1 MKIAFTLNGAAVETD
16 AHPGARLVDVLRMLG
31 LMGTKYGC
39 GTGECGACVVLVDG
53 KPMNSCL
60 ILAPHIEGHEVITIE
75 GIGTPLNPHPIQEEF
90 VKAGAVQCGFCTP
103 GMILAAYALL
113 MNTPDPTQEEIVSAL
128 DGNLCRCTGYV
139 KIVEAVHAAARRL
152 RGDIDDES

>member
-16 AHPGARLVDVLRMLG
+16 AHPGARLVDVLRKLG

-60 ILAPHIEGHEVITIE
+60 ILAPQIEGHEVITIE
-75 GIGTPLNPHPIQEEF
+75 GIATPLNPHPIQEEF

-113 MNTPDPTQEEIVSAL
+113 MKTSDPTQEEIVSAL

-152 RGDIDDES
+152 RGDSHDES